1 MEPINQMFSGVIEKA
16 KLRFRIGKKETDVR
30 QEAVIQN
37 NVPVVKNDIPSVN
50 VTNNV
55 NPDHI
60 ELDIE
65 GGRKEEN
72 KNYVYN
78 NPSKNVIVE
87 KYLDHNE
94 ENLDH

>member
-1 MEPINQMFSGVIEKA
+1 MEPINQAFSGVIEKA
-16 KLRFRIGKKETDVR
+16 KLRFRIGKKATDVR
-30 QEAVIQN
+30 EEAVIQN
-37 NVPVVKNDIPSVN
+37 NVPVIKNDVPSGN

-65 GGRKEEN
+65 GGRSEEK